1 MSEEEYDMLF
11 KIVLIGDSFVG
22 KTNILNK
29 YLKNTFNP
37 DSKATVGVEFGSKSF
52 NINDKTIKAQIWD
65 TAGQERYHSITK
77 AYYKGAKGAFLVY
90 DITRKETF
98 DSIDKWIPELQVNG
112 SKDISILLIGNKND
126 LEDKRKVT
134 QDEAEQKAKNFKV
147 GFMETSAKSGDNLD
161 KAFET
166 LVHSIFDS
174 SKRKAE
180 KNEKVENKEEKGI
193 EIDTKINKK
202 KKKQEGGCC

>member
-1 MSEEEYDMLF
+1 
-11 KIVLIGDSFVG
+11 
-22 KTNILNK
+22 
-29 YLKNTFNP
+29 
-37 DSKATVGVEFGSKSF
+37 
-52 NINDKTIKAQIWD
+52 
-65 TAGQERYHSITK
+65 
-77 AYYKGAKGAFLVY
+77 
-90 DITRKETF
+90 
-98 DSIDKWIPELQVNG
+98 LQVNG

-134 QDEAEQKAKNFKV
+134 QDEAEQKAKNHKV

-202 KKKQEGGCC
+202 KQEGGCC